1 MLLAFPGSKKENN
14 WIEFLVELESLIQ
27 FLLFTF
33 FRKLWKTLRFV
44 FLHFRGEWRKWT
56 PYDMEVSDL
65 RDRLT
70 EYPLAFPPTY
80 PFVED
85 PKSGSSYMRTRCP
98 AWCDRVLMS
107 HQAKSLINDQD
118 DNSAI
123 TYDVIGKDVCMGD
136 HKPVFL
142 RCKLKLTSNNLPR
155 RPRVESPSYTDLLN
169 SPPPTSTT
177 SSNNGGCS
185 RFMEL
190 KDSVKLFK
198 ETTV

>member
-1 MLLAFPGSKKENN
+1 MLF
-14 WIEFLVELESLIQ
+14 
-27 FLLFTF
+27 
-33 FRKLWKTLRFV
+33 
-44 FLHFRGEWRKWT
+44 HFRGEWRKWT

-85 PKSGSSYMRTRCP
+85 PNAGSSYMRTRCP

-155 RPRVESPSYTDLLN
+155 VESSRYTNLLHL
-169 SPPPTSTT
+169 P
-177 SSNNGGCS
+177 
-185 RFMEL
+185 MEA
-190 KDSVKLFK
+190 V
-198 ETTV
+198 

>member
-1 MLLAFPGSKKENN
+1 MLF
-14 WIEFLVELESLIQ
+14 
-27 FLLFTF
+27 
-33 FRKLWKTLRFV
+33 
-44 FLHFRGEWRKWT
+44 HFRGEWRKWT

-107 HQAKSLINDQD
+107 HQAKALINDED

-177 SSNNGGCS
+177 SNGGCS

>member
-1 MLLAFPGSKKENN
+1 M
-14 WIEFLVELESLIQ
+14 IH
-27 FLLFTF
+27 LF
-33 FRKLWKTLRFV
+33 FV
-44 FLHFRGEWRKWT
+44 NATFRGEWRKWT

-85 PKSGSSYMRTRCP
+85 PNAGSSYMRTRCP
-98 AWCDRVLMS
+98 AWCDRVLIS
-107 HQAKSLINDQD
+107 HEAKSLINDED
-118 DNSAI
+118 DNSVVI
-123 TYDVIGKDVCMGD
+123 YDVIGKDVCMGD

-142 RCKLKLTSNNLPR
+142 RCKLRLVSNRLHG

-169 SPPPTSTT
+169 TPTS
-177 SSNNGGCS
+177 SSNGGCS
-185 RFMEL
+185 RFCDL

>member
-1 MLLAFPGSKKENN
+1 MF
-14 WIEFLVELESLIQ
+14 
-27 FLLFTF
+27 
-33 FRKLWKTLRFV
+33 
-44 FLHFRGEWRKWT
+44 HFRGEWRKWT

-85 PKSGSSYMRTRCP
+85 PNAGSSYMRTRCP

-107 HQAKSLINDQD
+107 HQAKTLINDQD

-155 RPRVESPSYTDLLN
+155 VESSSYTNLLHLPMEAVWYLWN
-169 SPPPTSTT
+169 SKTQLNYLRKRR
-177 SSNNGGCS
+177 SNTYLHTYSIVWTLENKKMNFNQTLS
-185 RFMEL
+185 LFRKKRFEINFFVL
-190 KDSVKLFK
+190 QN
-198 ETTV
+198 T